1 MNESDKI
8 KFEKWAFIQ
17 DINID
22 DITEAIQGSEALCQA
37 IRNNHWTDVADIIR
51 NRIENTAQM
60 TAEFRVMVMDDEYP
74 TKPIDDVQELEE
86 YQLRQIERQQQALER
101 KKQAITKKLALDDD
115 ELKVHEINLML
126 ISSLKRYVKTDIMV
140 GTTDNTIYKD
150 AKALLETLGEM

>member
-37 IRNNHWTDVADIIR
+37 IRNNHWTDVSEIIK
-51 NRIENTAQM
+51 NRIENNAQM
-60 TAEFRVMVMDDEYP
+60 TAEFLVFDESS
-74 TKPIDDVQELEE
+74 TKAIDDVQELEE

-101 KKQAITKKLALDDD
+101 QKLAITNKLALDD
-115 ELKVHEINLML
+115 ETLKVHENNIQLINA
-126 ISSLKRYVKTDIMV
+126 LKRYVKTDMIIGSV
-140 GTTDNTIYKD
+140 DNAIYKD
-150 AKALLETLGEM
+150 AKALLESLGEM

>member
-1 MNESDKI
+1 MKDI
-8 KFEKWAFIQ
+8 KFERWAFIQ
-17 DINID
+17 EITPEDIAQ
-22 DITEAIQGSEALCQA
+22 AIEGSEALCQA
-37 IRNNHWTDVADIIR
+37 IRNNHWTDVADIIKT
-51 NRIENTAQM
+51 RIEAYAQRI
-60 TAEFRVMVMDDEYP
+60 AELRVNDEI
-74 TKPIDDVQELEE
+74 TTRSIDGIQELEE

-101 KKQAITKKLALDDD
+101 KKQAITNKLALDDD